1 MTEDVGGLVSEYP
14 TCQGKARRSKAVEQE
29 SAAGDS
35 AAAAT
40 LPIGPR
46 EHEDAERWWC
56 DDDCATAAATASFVG
71 RRIDDTPTNL
81 SGRPVFA
88 SESDFSSKLR

>member
-1 MTEDVGGLVSEYP
+1 MVLRKRS
-14 TCQGKARRSKAVEQE
+14 QGKARRSEAVEQE
-29 SAAGDS
+29 PAAVDS

-46 EHEDAERWWC
+46 EHENAKRWWC
-56 DDDCATAAATASFVG
+56 DDDCATVAATASFVG

-81 SGRPVFA
+81 SGRPVLA
-88 SESDFSSKLR
+88 NERDFSSKLG